1 MVYVNL
7 SKSKD
12 EQTTKKQR
20 LKQIKKKKHGL
31 GKKKVCQMEKNTK
44 NMDV

>member
-7 SKSKD
+7 SKSED

-20 LKQIKKKKHGL
+20 LKQIKKKKTWPRE
-31 GKKKVCQMEKNTK
+31 KKVP
-44 NMDV
+44 